1 MFLIVYNGRLLRSAT
16 CMHWIT
22 LAHGRFLKASFQA
35 YNSPRLCHPRKQRW
49 TFQLPSLC
57 GIYGRP
63 LRPFTHLAIHW
74 VTRPGSLE
82 AKAQLQPFS
91 AESRQSCFTLCE
103 ATFYCNELCLKKSRP
118 HFARV
123 RLMDH
128 SLRTKTGL
136 PNNVSWYANH
146 SGHPGS
152 SRSNMPRSPRLSSMH
167 SKPVHQ

>member
-16 CMHWIT
+16 RMHWIT

-63 LRPFTHLAIHW
+63 LGPFTHLAIHW
-74 VTRPGSLE
+74 VTWPGSLE

-103 ATFYCNELCLKKSRP
+103 ATFYCNELCFKKKQ
-118 HFARV
+118 A
-123 RLMDH
+123 
-128 SLRTKTGL
+128 SLRTCPSHGSL
-136 PNNVSWYANH
+136 PQNKN
-146 SGHPGS
+146 GS
-152 SRSNMPRSPRLSSMH
+152 SKQRFMISKSMGASRKQSLKH
-167 SKPVHQ
+167 A